1 MSATPQQPPHSSPL
15 PRDRALTAPTVS
27 CVFVCHD
34 AAGRVLLAR
43 RGAGARDEP
52 GTWDTG
58 AGALEH
64 GETFEEAVTREVRE
78 EYTATPLSI
87 EPIGVRNILRGTA
100 PVSHWVAVVFAV
112 EIDPAQAAVGEP
124 HKFDALGWFP
134 ADEPPDPHHSQLPA
148 TLDLF
153 RRYVRTRAGET
164 TDGI

>member
-1 MSATPQQPPHSSPL
+1 MDAKPPAL

-34 AAGRVLLAR
+34 AAGRILLAR
-43 RGAGARDEP
+43 RSTGARDEP

-78 EYTATPLSI
+78 EYAATPLAI
-87 EPIGVRNILRGTA
+87 ETIGIRNILRGS

-112 EIDPAQAAVGEP
+112 EVDPAQVAIGEP
-124 HKFDALGWFP
+124 HKFDALDWF
-134 ADEPPDPHHSQLPA
+134 APDDLPHPHHSQLPENLA
-148 TLDLF
+148 LF
-153 RRYVRTRAGET
+153 GTRGR
-164 TDGI
+164 

>member
-1 MSATPQQPPHSSPL
+1 MNATPPAL

-43 RGAGARDEP
+43 RSAGARDEP

-78 EYTATPLSI
+78 EYTATPLAI
-87 EPIGVRNILRGTA
+87 ETVGVRNILRGS
-100 PVSHWVAVVFAV
+100 PVSHWVAVIFAV
-112 EIDPAQAAVGEP
+112 HVDPERVAIGEP
-124 HKFDALGWFP
+124 HKFDSLGWFTP
-134 ADEPPDPHHSQLPA
+134 RDPPRPHHSQLLQ
-148 TLDLF
+148 TLALF
-153 RRYVRTRAGET
+153 RTYGT
-164 TDGI
+164 

>member
-1 MSATPQQPPHSSPL
+1 M
-15 PRDRALTAPTVS
+15 TAPAVS

-34 AAGRVLLAR
+34 AAGRILLAR

-78 EYTATPLSI
+78 EYRATPLTI
-87 EPIGVRNILRGTA
+87 ETVGVRNILRGR

-112 EIDPAQAAVGEP
+112 QVDPAQAEIGEP

-134 ADEPPDPHHSQLPA
+134 PDGLPRPHHSQLPE
-148 TLDLF
+148 TLALF
-153 RRYVRTRAGET
+153 GAYKHRRTRRQPDAASGLQDVEDPDQNK
-164 TDGI
+164 TDE